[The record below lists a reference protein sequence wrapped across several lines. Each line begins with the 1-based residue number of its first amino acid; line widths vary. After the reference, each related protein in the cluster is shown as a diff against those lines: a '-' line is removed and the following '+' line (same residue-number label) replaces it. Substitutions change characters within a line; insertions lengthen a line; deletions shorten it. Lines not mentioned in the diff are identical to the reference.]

1 MVMNENWM
9 AFYLAIMNEN
19 ISVDKAL
26 RSMGI
31 NVQCGI
37 SHGEHNKLNFSDEE
51 IEEMIKLRQNKM
63 TYKKIGK
70 MIGVSGQAIYINI
83 KKYTERMKMRL

>member
-1 MVMNENWM
+1 MNENWM
-9 AFYLAIMNEN
+9 AFYIAIMNEN

-37 SHGEHNKLNFSDEE
+37 SHEGYNKLNFRDEE
-51 IEEMIKLRQNKM
+51 IEEMIKLRQNKV
-63 TYKKIGK
+63 TYKEIGE
-70 MIGVSGQAIYINI
+70 MVGASGQAIYEKI
-83 KKYTERMKMRL
+83 KKYKERMGMKL